1 MVRRMRIHAL
11 SRRAQRLPARIV
23 SLAAITTASLTVAA
37 CGSTS
42 PGSGS
47 GTQSAA
53 AKSSATSSA
62 AANGAATKPGGSAAA
77 VATAKVPGYGTALAT
92 AHGAPLYLLTADP
105 HGGSSCS
112 AACAK
117 QWPPLTA
124 AGKPAAGAGVSQS
137 LLSSFKRAD
146 GSMQVLYA
154 GHALYTHPGTTAT
167 AVAGTASDGGIWYL
181 VSPSGKPIKTTNG
194 SGY

>member
-1 MVRRMRIHAL
+1 MYQISRGPRRLR
-11 SRRAQRLPARIV
+11 STIV
-23 SLAAITTASLTVAA
+23 SLAAITTVSLTVAA
-37 CGSTS
+37 CGSS
-42 PGSGS
+42 SSGS
-47 GTQSAA
+47 NSGT
-53 AKSSATSSA
+53 KSSATNSSA
-62 AANGAATKPGGSAAA
+62 AKHSTTATKSATAKPTGSNAT

-92 AHGAPLYLLTADP
+92 GNGAPLYLLTADP
-105 HGGSSCS
+105 SGGSSCS
-112 AACAK
+112 GACAK

-146 GSMQVLYA
+146 GTVQVLYG

-181 VSPSGKPIKTTNG
+181 VAPSGKPIKTTNG